1 MKTNA
6 KISGFAY
13 VMIFITG
20 FYANFSIL
28 SSLVEIDNPTKTLLN
43 ISNNL
48 NVFRNGLL
56 SFLLMLVFDIVLI
69 VTLFKLTSTVSRTWS
84 YVASGFRMLHA
95 LFFGIALLKLYK
107 VFNITHDDH
116 IFKEMSYAVM
126 DLLSN
131 FDELWTIGL
140 LFFGVHLM
148 VLGCLAIKADHIPK
162 FIGVL
167 LIIASFGYI
176 VDCLAKLSY
185 ADYDKY
191 KEYFESVVIITGVIG
206 ELSFTLWLLVAGFT
220 KNKLSLVNKDHKL
233 TSDSEEY

>member
-20 FYANFSIL
+20 FYANFTVL

-48 NVFRNGLL
+48 NLFRNGLL

-95 LFFGIALLKLYK
+95 LFFGIALLQLYE
-107 VFNITHDDH
+107 VYNIAHDDH

-140 LFFGVHLM
+140 LFFGFHLL
-148 VLGCLAIKADHIPK
+148 VLGYLTIKSNHIPK
-162 FIGVL
+162 LIGVL
-167 LIIASFGYI
+167 LIIASFGYF

-185 ADYDKY
+185 ADYDNY

-206 ELSFTLWLLVAGFT
+206 ELSFTIWLIVAGFS
-220 KNKLSLVNKDHKL
+220 KDKLSLINKDLKL
-233 TSDSEEY
+233 TSDLEES

>member
-1 MKTNA
+1 MRTNA

-20 FYANFSIL
+20 FYANFTIL
-28 SSLVEIDNPTKTLLN
+28 SGLVEIDNPSKTLFN
-43 ISNNL
+43 ISNSL
-48 NVFRNGLL
+48 NSFRNGLL
-56 SFLLMLVFDIVLI
+56 SFLLMLVFDIILI
-69 VTLFKLTSTVSRTWS
+69 VTLFKLTSVVSRTWS

-95 LFFGIALLKLYK
+95 LFFGIALLKLYE
-107 VFNITHDDH
+107 VLNMSHDDH
-116 IFKEMSYAVM
+116 VFKEMSYAVM

-148 VLGCLAIKADHIPK
+148 VLGYLAIKANHIPK

-176 VDCLAKLSY
+176 VDSLAKLSY
-185 ADYDKY
+185 ANYDNY

-206 ELSFTLWLLVAGFT
+206 ELSFTIWLLVAGFT
-220 KNKLSLVNKDHKL
+220 KDKLSLVNKDHKFI
-233 TSDSEEY
+233 SNSEEY